1 INPAAATILVNG
13 YEGTYDGAAHGATL
27 VSATGVNSENLASS
41 VTVATT
47 TYTNVPGGKVAWSFE
62 NNNYV
67 SQSGEVDIVINP
79 AAATILVNGYEGT
92 YDGAAHGATLVSAT
106 GVNSENLAS
115 SVTVATTTYTN
126 VPGGKVAWSFE
137 NNNYVSQSGE
147 VDIVINPA
155 AATILVNGYEGTYD
169 GAAHGATLVS
179 ATGVNSENLASSVTI
194 ATTTYTNV
202 PGGKVAWSFENNNYV
217 SQSGE
222 VDIVINKRPITIIAD
237 VKSKYCGQADP
248 EFTYQITS
256 GYLVGSDKFSGS
268 LAREEGEIA
277 GTSYA
282 IQRGTVT
289 LSVNYELTYVGAY
302 LTINGVTID
311 ASASS
316 TPVPVGS
323 SATLSASVAPAV
335 AGVSVTFN
343 VFNEANVSI
352 FEVTVVTNTSGVATA
367 TVSSEVIELMAV
379 YKVIATAGSGC
390 DISTAYIP
398 VFDANSNFVTGGGWI
413 ESPSVE
419 NVEYMFTSG
428 KANFGFVSKYKKGS
442 SQVDGN
448 TEFQFSAGGLNFK
461 SNTHEA
467 GSLVIS
473 GSRATYRGTGTV
485 NGQSGYKFVVVAI
498 DGQWN
503 NQTNPDRFRI
513 KITRTAD
520 DVVVYDNQYDSDENT
535 TDATMLGDNGKGGGS
550 IVIHEV
556 KAPGKK
562 SAEIEV
568 QSGNVADASLKA
580 YPNPFSDRVYFDLQW
595 NRDGHA
601 LLEIFDARG
610 AKVSTL
616 YNNRVEAGEQYR
628 IEYAPT
634 NVVPGMMMYRLVVDG
649 EVING
654 KILYQKMR

>member
-1 INPAAATILVNG
+1 MSDPAV
-13 YEGTYDGAAHGATL
+13 GT
-27 VSATGVNSENLASS
+27 VLA
-41 VTVATT
+41 
-47 TYTNVPGGKVAWSFE
+47 N
-62 NNNYV
+62 
-67 SQSGEVDIVINP
+67 GEVIGFTGELSRV
-79 AAATILVNGYEGT
+79 TG
-92 YDGAAHGATLVSAT
+92 DG
-106 GVNSENLAS
+106 
-115 SVTVATTTYTN
+115 
-126 VPGGKVAWSFE
+126 
-137 NNNYVSQSGE
+137 
-147 VDIVINPA
+147 
-155 AATILVNGYEGTYD
+155 
-169 GAAHGATLVS
+169 
-179 ATGVNSENLASSVTI
+179 
-194 ATTTYTNV
+194 
-202 PGGKVAWSFENNNYV
+202 
-217 SQSGE
+217 
-222 VDIVINKRPITIIAD
+222 
-237 VKSKYCGQADP
+237 
-248 EFTYQITS
+248 
-256 GYLVGSDKFSGS
+256 VGSYEIQQGS
-268 LAREEGEIA
+268 VDN
-277 GTSYA
+277 SNYA
-282 IQRGTVT
+282 I
-289 LSVNYELTYVGAY
+289 TYVPAQFVILG
-302 LTINGVTID
+302 ITID

-316 TPVPVGS
+316 TPVPIGS
-323 SATLSASVAPAV
+323 SATLKASVTPAV
-335 AGVSVTFN
+335 AGVSVTFTVTDESN
-343 VFNEANVSI
+343 AEVFTATSSTNSNG
-352 FEVTVVTNTSGVATA
+352 EVTA
-367 TVSSEVIELMAV
+367 TVPSDKIKLMAV
-379 YKVIATAGSGC
+379 YKVVVTAGSGC

-413 ESPSVE
+413 ESPIVT

-473 GSRATYRGTGTV
+473 GSRATYRGTGTI

-520 DVVVYDNQYDSDENT
+520 DVVVYDNQFGSDENT
-535 TDATMLGDNGKGGGS
+535 ANATILGDNGKGGGS
-550 IVIHEV
+550 IVIHEA
-556 KAPGKK
+556 KAPAKK
-562 SAEIEV
+562 SAEIEI